1 RKITILFF
9 LKLALFIYNV
19 ILFSHSPISILV
31 LKFHKD
37 FQKQKKGF
45 INEEIEF
52 ELDIES
58 PFHKK
63 DAPNTHQNQA
73 VSIDQQP
80 YNSQQQHEKLLSP
93 CFFFNSTTHSEILQL
108 CCNQHY
114 DSEMCSHVDLKLGK
128 NLMKSIS
135 FPKPPNSVYIDEIKH
150 HMKFEFFLQIP
161 VDNNKPMFI
170 FKC

>member
-1 RKITILFF
+1 FYLQCNT
-9 LKLALFIYNV
+9 
-19 ILFSHSPISILV
+19 LFSFPYFYFNVEVSQGFP
-31 LKFHKD
+31 KA
-37 FQKQKKGF
+37 KKKRGSSMRKL
-45 INEEIEF
+45 N
-52 ELDIES
+52 LNDIES

-93 CFFFNSTTHSEILQL
+93 CFVFNSTTHSEILQL

-114 DSEMCSHVDLKLGK
+114 ESEMCSHVDLKLGK
-128 NLMKSIS
+128 ILMNSIS
-135 FPKPPNSVYIDEIKH
+135 FPKPSIPVYIDGIKH
-150 HMKFEFFLQIP
+150 HMKFEFFLQLP

-170 FKC
+170 LKY